1 MKYITLELLTSFA
14 TKLSDRITELFV
26 KKESGKGLS
35 TNDYTAA
42 DKTKLSGI
50 ATGANKYTHPSYT
63 AKTAGLYK
71 VTVDATGHVSAATAV
86 AKADI
91 TALGIPGSDTNTTY
105 SPMAG
110 ATSSAAGTGGL
121 VPAPAAGKQT
131 SYLRGDGT
139 WVVPTNT
146 TYSAMTG
153 ATASAAGKAGL
164 VPAPAAGKQTS
175 YLRGDGT
182 WGSPS
187 GYTHP
192 NSGVTAGTYRSVTV
206 NAQGHVTAGTSPT
219 TLAGYGITDA
229 AAKTHTHTAS
239 QITDLQTATEAEID
253 AIIAGTF
260 TS

>member
-14 TKLSDRITELFV
+14 TKFADKVTELFV

-35 TNDYTAA
+35 TNDYTTAE
-42 DKTKLSGI
+42 KTKLSGI
-50 ATGANKYTHPSYT
+50 ATNANKYTHPSYT

-71 VTVDATGHVSAATAV
+71 VTVDATGHVSAAAAV
-86 AKADI
+86 SKADI
-91 TALGIPGSDTNTTY
+91 TALGIPASD
-105 SPMAG
+105 
-110 ATSSAAGTGGL
+110 
-121 VPAPAAGKQT
+121 
-131 SYLRGDGT
+131 
-139 WVVPTNT
+139 TNT

-153 ATASAAGKAGL
+153 ATASTAGKAGL
-164 VPAPAAGKQTS
+164 VPAPAAGSQAS
-175 YLRGDGT
+175 FLRGDGT

-192 NSGVTAGTYRSVTV
+192 NSGATAGTYRSVTI
-206 NAQGHVTAGTSPT
+206 NAQGHVTAGTNPT

-229 AAKTHTHTAS
+229 AVKSHTHTAS
-239 QITDLQTATEAEID
+239 QISDLQTATEAEID

>member
-1 MKYITLELLTSFA
+1 MKPITLELLSTFA
-14 TKLSDRITELFV
+14 TKFAERITDLFV

-35 TNDYTAA
+35 TNDYTTAEK
-42 DKTKLSGI
+42 DKLSGI
-50 ATGANKYTHPSYT
+50 ATGANKYTHPSYA

-71 VTVDATGHVSAATAV
+71 VTVDATGHVSAAAAV
-86 AKADI
+86 SKADI
-91 TALGIPGSDTNTTY
+91 TALGIPGTD
-105 SPMAG
+105 
-110 ATSSAAGTGGL
+110 
-121 VPAPAAGKQT
+121 
-131 SYLRGDGT
+131 
-139 WVVPTNT
+139 TNT

-153 ATASAAGKAGL
+153 ATSSAAGKAGL
-164 VPAPAAGKQTS
+164 VPEPAAGKQTS

-182 WGSPS
+182 WGTPS

-206 NAQGHVTAGTSPT
+206 NTQGHVTAGTNPT

-229 AAKTHTHTAS
+229 ASKTHTHTVS
-239 QITDLQTATEAEID
+239 QISDLAAATEAEID